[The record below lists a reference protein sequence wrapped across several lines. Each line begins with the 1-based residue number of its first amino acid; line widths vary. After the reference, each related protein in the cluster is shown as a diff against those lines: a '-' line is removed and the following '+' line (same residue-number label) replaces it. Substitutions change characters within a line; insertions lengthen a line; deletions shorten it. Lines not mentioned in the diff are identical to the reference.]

1 MVSHVYIL
9 FSSSLDQFY
18 IGQTANLAAR
28 LRSHLDGLTPE
39 TSRAKDWQVIFLQ
52 RAESR
57 GAAMK
62 LEAQI
67 KKSKTRKSIRRYIKD
82 IRNEIQA
89 PIASAELASPVDLL
103 QPS

>member
-1 MVSHVYIL
+1 
-9 FSSSLDQFY
+9 
-18 IGQTANLAAR
+18 
-28 LRSHLDGLTPE
+28 
-39 TSRAKDWQVIFLQ
+39 
-52 RAESR
+52 
-57 GAAMK
+57 MK